1 MVYGVRDGVSA
12 QLNAAGRTAL
22 GSRVRLLR
30 ARMRNR
36 GTARTQDL
44 GHHAS
49 AAEPRFDGRTQ
60 AGRRTWAHARM
71 HAPQSAMCDT
81 GGYRHAC
88 ARCIARPFA
97 SHIGCPPCCGSGA
110 SGAVE
115 RGHREGAARAA
126 RRYGGCEPRRR
137 AVYDAWRRR
146 VPVQP
151 TTRFPHLETCSCS
164 S

>member
-44 GHHAS
+44 RHHAS

-60 AGRRTWAHARM
+60 AGRRTWAHAR
-71 HAPQSAMCDT
+71 
-81 GGYRHAC
+81 
-88 ARCIARPFA
+88 PFP

-126 RRYGGCEPRRR
+126 RWYGGCEPRRR